1 MDIKKHALQAVSQ
14 RKNLIMIDQE
24 ALPIRKHGLIE
35 QGPKQQI
42 IHWLQEI
49 LYDKNNIVVIMSD
62 MDRNQV

>member
-1 MDIKKHALQAVSQ
+1 
-14 RKNLIMIDQE
+14 MIDQE

-35 QGPKQQI
+35 QGPKNQI